1 MLIYAHRGASAQYP
15 ENTMLAFEKAME
27 MGAAGIETDVHLSRD
42 GQLVLCHDETIDG
55 TTDRSGWIARLTYDE
70 LLRADAG
77 VRRGA
82 QFAGQ
87 RIPLLRDLLKLAR
100 ESGIALNLELK
111 NYVLD
116 YPDLERLVIEEIRK
130 YLRPE
135 RVLLSSFR
143 HLSLVRAKQMAPETP
158 TGLLYGCDLYR
169 PAEYAAACGANALH
183 PDYTML
189 SAETMREA
197 KRAGLQVNVWTV
209 DDPADMLRMR
219 DMGVDVLMT
228 NRPQTALRVLKE
240 ADRQGED
247 A

>member
-15 ENTMLAFEKAME
+15 ENTMLAFEKAVE

-143 HLSLVRAKQMAPETP
+143 HLSLVRAKQMASETP

-228 NRPQTALRVLKE
+228 NRPQTCLLYTSPSPR
-240 ADRQGED
+240 D
-247 A
+247 

>member
-15 ENTMLAFEKAME
+15 ENTMLAFEKAVE

-143 HLSLVRAKQMAPETP
+143 HLSLVRAKQMAPEP
-158 TGLLYGCDLYR
+158 PRGSCMAAICTGRPSTLR
-169 PAEYAAACGANALH
+169 PAAQTRCTRIIPCFPPKRCGRR
-183 PDYTML
+183 
-189 SAETMREA
+189 SA
-197 KRAGLQVNVWTV
+197 
-209 DDPADMLRMR
+209 R
-219 DMGVDVLMT
+219 DC
-228 NRPQTALRVLKE
+228 R
-240 ADRQGED
+240 
-247 A
+247 